1 MGSKIHSKLK
11 SNILGIADKLDRY
24 ALRSKTQ
31 VVIHVLA
38 PIVLA
43 SLLYFLLS
51 HKLSVPETYFVTITS
66 SMSAASAALLAV
78 TIALG
83 SYYSLNAIN
92 WRDKLIDKLTEASVK
107 TRKQMEKSA
116 KQYPEISRQ
125 LAPLYEK
132 SLLQVPGKPIN
143 KTEIDEITNSFL
155 TWARI
160 QAESR
165 KRTIDAGDVTEYD
178 SFEMH
183 LRDAIICEHQI
194 SHSFR
199 LLDIV
204 RHRIQ
209 IIGTFSSL
217 TLGWMIVLIL
227 TLTFAILGSLG
238 VLPENTSFP
247 LLVIPFWLFLIGGFA
262 LLKDIT
268 AVFAGFQ
275 IQEIG
280 FDEALAE
287 LNTK

>member
-1 MGSKIHSKLK
+1 MGSKTRSKLK

-38 PIVLA
+38 LIVVA
-43 SLLYFLLS
+43 SLLYFLLCN
-51 HKLSVPETYFVTITS
+51 KLSVPETYFVTITS
-66 SMSAASAALLAV
+66 SMSAASAVLLAV

-132 SLLQVPGKPIN
+132 SLLHVPGKPIN

-155 TWARI
+155 NWARV

-194 SHSFR
+194 SHSLR

-209 IIGTFSSL
+209 TIGTFSSL
-217 TLGWMIVLIL
+217 TLGWAIILIL
-227 TLTFAILGSLG
+227 TLTFAILGSVG
-238 VLPENTSFP
+238 VLPENASFP

-262 LLKDIT
+262 LLRDIT

>member
-1 MGSKIHSKLK
+1 MGSKTRSKLN
-11 SNILGIADKLDRY
+11 SNILGIADKLERY

-38 PIVLA
+38 SIVVA
-43 SLLYFLLS
+43 SLLYFLLRY
-51 HKLSVPETYFVTITS
+51 KLNVPETYFVTITS
-66 SMSAASAALLAV
+66 SMSAASAALLAI

-132 SLLQVPGKPIN
+132 SLLHVPGKPIN
-143 KTEIDEITNSFL
+143 RTEIDEITNSFL
-155 TWARI
+155 NWARV

-165 KRTIDAGDVTEYD
+165 KRAIDAGDVTEYD

-194 SHSFR
+194 SHSLR

-204 RHRIQ
+204 RHRIKT
-209 IIGTFSSL
+209 IGTFSSL
-217 TLGWMIVLIL
+217 TLGWVIVLIL
-227 TLTFAILGSLG
+227 TLTFAILGSVG
-238 VLPENTSFP
+238 VLPENVSFP
-247 LLVIPFWLFLIGGFA
+247 LLIIPFWLFLIGGFA

-275 IQEIG
+275 IQETS

-287 LNTK
+287 LNIR

>member
-1 MGSKIHSKLK
+1 MGSKTRSKLN

-38 PIVLA
+38 SVVVA
-43 SLLYFLLS
+43 SLLYFFLRY
-51 HKLSVPETYFVTITS
+51 KLNVPETYFVTITS

-92 WRDKLIDKLTEASVK
+92 WRDKLIDKLTKASVK

-143 KTEIDEITNSFL
+143 RTEIDEITNSFL
-155 TWARI
+155 NWARI

-165 KRTIDAGDVTEYD
+165 KRAIDAGDVAEYD

-194 SHSFR
+194 SHSLR

-204 RHRIQ
+204 RHRIKT
-209 IIGTFSSL
+209 IGTFSSL
-217 TLGWMIVLIL
+217 TLGWVIVLIL
-227 TLTFAILGSLG
+227 TLTFAILGSVG
-238 VLPENTSFP
+238 VLPENASFP
-247 LLVIPFWLFLIGGFA
+247 LLIIPFWLFLIGGFA

-275 IQEIG
+275 IQETG

-287 LNTK
+287 LNTR

>member
-1 MGSKIHSKLK
+1 MGSQTRSKIK
-11 SNILGIADKLDRY
+11 SSIIGIADKLDRY
-24 ALRSKTQ
+24 ALHSKTQ

-38 PIVLA
+38 LIAVA
-43 SLLYFLLS
+43 SILYFLFRY
-51 HKLSVPETYFVTITS
+51 KLSVPETYFVTIVS
-66 SMSAASAALLAV
+66 SMSAASAALLAI

-92 WRDKLIDKLTEASVK
+92 WRDKLLDKLTEASVQ

-132 SLLQVPGKPIN
+132 SLFQVPGKPID
-143 KTEIDEITNSFL
+143 KTEIDELTNSFL
-155 TWARI
+155 NWARI

-165 KRTIDAGDVTEYD
+165 KRAIDAGDVTEYD

-194 SHSFR
+194 SHSLR

-209 IIGTFSSL
+209 TIGTFSSL
-217 TLGWMIVLIL
+217 TLSWLLILIL
-227 TLTFAILGSLG
+227 TLTFAILGSIG
-238 VLPENTSFP
+238 VLPENLNLS
-247 LLVIPFWLFLIGGFA
+247 LLVIPFWFFLIGGFA

-275 IQEIG
+275 IQETG
-280 FDEALAE
+280 FDEALEE
-287 LNTK
+287 LNAE